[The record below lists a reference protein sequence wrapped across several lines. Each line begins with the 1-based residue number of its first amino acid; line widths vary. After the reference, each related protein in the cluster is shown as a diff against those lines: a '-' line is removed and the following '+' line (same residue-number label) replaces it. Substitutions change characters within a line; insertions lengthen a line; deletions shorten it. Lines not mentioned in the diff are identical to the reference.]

1 LTEPSRNGNGLELEN
16 LGTEQAPGTTSP
28 RMLVPLFLVPLL
40 IVAVIVAIFLG
51 VGSLVGA
58 EKTVEQWIA
67 EVESGGVNERWQ
79 AAANLSDLAMKHPEK
94 LATPELLHRLRHLFE
109 VAGPEDTRLRQWIAE
124 LWTLLD
130 DAEAA
135 PLCLKG
141 LERTKEVLSAKG
153 GREPP
158 YGEPASRELIN
169 YVRALGRFGNSSH
182 EAVIQELAGDPDVG
196 IRKAVTEALGS
207 IGRRAVVGGTAAS
220 EASVATLI
228 RLHDDPD
235 AWVRMNAALALAK
248 CGRWEGIATIE
259 AMVDRDWLKAQKL
272 AFPDDGKYSAQ
283 NFDPAELPIASA
295 LAAIESLVKQQPSL
309 AAAQQQ
315 SLQVAVEKA
324 THDRNPAI
332 SQRATR
338 LLATLG
344 NGSR

>member
-1 LTEPSRNGNGLELEN
+1 MSEPSRNGSGLELEN
-16 LGTEQAPGTTSP
+16 LGPEQAPGTTSP

-40 IVAVIVAIFLG
+40 IVGVIVAIFLG

-58 EKTVEQWIA
+58 EKSVEQWIA

-79 AAANLSDLAMKHPEK
+79 AAANLSDLAMKHPEQ
-94 LATPELLHRLRHLFE
+94 LSTPELRHRLRKLFTD
-109 VAGPEDTRLRQWIAE
+109 AGPQDTRLRQWIAE

-135 PLCLKG
+135 PLCLEG
-141 LERTKEVLSAKG
+141 LERMKEVLAIPG

-158 YGEPASRELIN
+158 YGESASRELIN

-182 EAVIQELAGDPDVG
+182 EVAIQGLSGDPDAG
-196 IRKAVTEALGS
+196 IRKAVAEALGS
-207 IGRRAVVGGTAAS
+207 IGRRAVVGGAAAG
-220 EASVATLI
+220 EASVAALV

-248 CGRWEGIATIE
+248 CGRWEGIATLE
-259 AMVDRDWLKAQKL
+259 AMVDREWLKAQKL
-272 AFPDDGKYSAQ
+272 AYPDDGKYSAQ
-283 NFDPAELPIASA
+283 AFDPAELPIASA
-295 LAAIESLVKQQPSL
+295 LAAIESLLLQPAV
-309 AAAQQQ
+309 AATQRQ

-332 SQRATR
+332 QQRATR
-338 LLATLG
+338 LLATLA